1 MMELC
6 GMNASFKTHIYR
18 QFFTLSLLTAL
29 LLFSLFTLLYEEI
42 EQGIVEFKVHEEIH
56 YLAEGQNAPEVRRA
70 ETTLS
75 VFIPSNTI
83 DFPDM
88 PVLFQDLPI
97 PFSDEIKI
105 KDKEYLVV
113 IRQLPLGVIY
123 VAMDTVPIEKREE
136 TFQWWLIAVSVV
148 FVGISSLLARFSTRR
163 ILKPLS
169 ELTEEIRHIDPQQKT
184 ARISEQYH
192 DRELNT
198 IATTF
203 NSYLSTMENH
213 AAREKMLISMAS
225 HELRTPI
232 AVASGALDV
241 LDERKTL
248 STKDKKTVERIRSAT
263 TVMNG
268 NVEGIL
274 MLARKQP
281 VNSRSTQTFLSPL
294 VQAVIE
300 DLSDA
305 EPTNRTR
312 LSVQTNQI
320 NHKVVGDPSLIQ
332 MLLRNLLQNALEHTQ
347 GNVTLIQNE
356 QSLQITDEGPGL
368 PEGVQLQ
375 LGQNT
380 VRLPKYANESGL
392 GLFIVTLICERLGW
406 RIEIDEQ
413 WKKGTRIHLHF
424 PIKQPA

>member
-1 MMELC
+1 
-6 GMNASFKTHIYR
+6 MNASFKRHIYR
-18 QFFTLSLLTAL
+18 QFFTLSFLTAL

-42 EQGIVEFKVHEEIH
+42 EQRIVDFKVHEEIH
-56 YLAEGQNAPEVRRA
+56 YLAEGRNAPEIRRV

-75 VFIPSNTI
+75 VFIPSNTLH
-83 DFPDM
+83 FPDM
-88 PVLFQDLPI
+88 PVLFQGLPI
-97 PFSDEIKI
+97 PFFGEIKT

-123 VAMDTVPIEKREE
+123 VAMDTAPIEKREE
-136 TFQWWLIAVSVV
+136 TFQWWLIVISVV
-148 FVGISSLLARFSTRR
+148 FVGISSVLARFSTRR

-169 ELTEEIRHIDPQQKT
+169 ELTEEIRHIDPRQRT

-192 DRELNT
+192 DQELNT

-232 AVASGALDV
+232 AVVSGALDV

-248 STKDKKTVERIRSAT
+248 NQKDKKTLERIRSAT
-263 TVMNG
+263 SVMNG

-281 VNSRSTQTFLSPL
+281 VNSRTTQTLLSPL
-294 VQAVIE
+294 VQSVME
-300 DLSDA
+300 ELSDA
-305 EPTNRTR
+305 EPTNQIR
-312 LSVQTNQI
+312 LSIVPNKI
-320 NHKVVGDPSLIQ
+320 NYKVVGDPSLIQ

-347 GNVTLIQNE
+347 GNVTLMQTE
-356 QSLQITDEGPGL
+356 RGLQITDEGAGL
-368 PEGVQLQ
+368 PSNARLQ
-375 LGQNT
+375 LKEKMLCLT
-380 VRLPKYANESGL
+380 KYANESGL

-413 WKKGTRIHLHF
+413 WKKGTRIHLYF
-424 PIKQPA
+424 PIKQPG